1 MTKKEK
7 ILETTLQLIA
17 KNGLNASPMSM
28 IAKEANVATGTIYHH
43 FKSKEE
49 IINEIYLNKKKDFKK
64 ILDRYEDDSLSFEK
78 KFVSIWTDFYNYFVE
93 NPLNFTFT
101 QQISF
106 SPIITPEVKEE
117 GESYYSSIF
126 VFFQKN
132 E

>member
-49 IINEIYLNKKKDFKK
+49 IMLVPGI
-64 ILDRYEDDSLSFEK
+64 
-78 KFVSIWTDFYNYFVE
+78 
-93 NPLNFTFT
+93 
-101 QQISF
+101 
-106 SPIITPEVKEE
+106 
-117 GESYYSSIF
+117 GESIYESI
-126 VFFQKN
+126 KDSISI
-132 E
+132 